1 MKKMIFILTSVLF
14 LVTSCSEKKPKSIF
28 SQVSNYCE
36 MEGNSEDPYC
46 NLGLHQKT
54 LDEIKAVY
62 GIPIDS
68 FSGFRL
74 LLDTCGFE
82 NGAYTY
88 KTLISLF
95 LNIKSLKGKET
106 PLISCYTWCLGKDSC
121 SKEEIWLRIYFIEDD
136 VRQYRAIYG
145 EKACERFFYFE

>member
-1 MKKMIFILTSVLF
+1 MKKIIFTFTSIFF
-14 LVTSCSEKKPKSIF
+14 LVASCSNRENRSVF
-28 SQVSNYCE
+28 SQVLNNYE
-36 MEGNSEDPYC
+36 LEGISECC

-74 LLDTCGFE
+74 PLDTCGFE